1 MLFAGFYLAHG
12 TGADGR
18 SVTVDDDIADTAQN
32 MERMTP
38 RFDVGRSD
46 GPNRISSQL

>member
-18 SVTVDDDIADTAQN
+18 SVTVDDDIAI
-32 MERMTP
+32 
-38 RFDVGRSD
+38 SL
-46 GPNRISSQL
+46 RI